1 MALPLAVSLVPD
13 PLAAQVIGVD
23 VGGTGLKLA
32 RFRATGECLAEYSL
46 ATPRPAAPGAV
57 ATAIVEAIEQLDP
70 QRLAPWV
77 GVGLPGPTDRAGRVA
92 RIAINLPGWD
102 NVPLADWL
110 ESRLGRRVTLGN
122 DGNCAVL
129 GEQWQGAAQGLNDVV
144 LLTLVT
150 GVGGGVILGGNL
162 FTGRQGAAAEPG
174 LIGLDPDGPQCNSGN
189 NGSLESFCSIGA
201 VARASGFDPAELSA
215 RAAAADPEAL
225 AAWATYGRLLGCGIS
240 TLVYAF
246 TPERVLLGGGLSAA
260 FPYFSAAL
268 EAEVERRVLFPS
280 REGLVISQA
289 ALGNGA
295 GRVGAARLALDRF
308 AGGGPSAGGAQ
319 G

>member
-1 MALPLAVSLVPD
+1 
-13 PLAAQVIGVD
+13 
-23 VGGTGLKLA
+23 
-32 RFRATGECLAEYSL
+32 
-46 ATPRPAAPGAV
+46 V

-144 LLTLVT
+144 LLTLGT

-162 FTGRQGAAAEPG
+162 FTGRLGAAAEPG
-174 LIGLDPDGPQCNSGN
+174 LSGLDTDGPQCNSGN

-225 AAWATYGRLLGCGIS
+225 AARFARGKGVVLPGCDH
-240 TLVYAF
+240 
-246 TPERVLLGGGLSAA
+246 
-260 FPYFSAAL
+260 FSAI
-268 EAEVERRVLFPS
+268 PH
-280 REGLVISQA
+280 GLTKA
-289 ALGNGA
+289 AVFDFLDGLDDEDPW
-295 GRVGAARLALDRF
+295 GR
-308 AGGGPSAGGAQ
+308 
-319 G
+319 

>member
-1 MALPLAVSLVPD
+1 MALPLTVSVVPD
-13 PLAAQVIGVD
+13 PLEAQVIGVD

-32 RFRATGECLAEYSL
+32 RFRANGECLAEHFL
-46 ATPRPAAPGAV
+46 PTPQPAAPGAV
-57 ATAIVEAIEQLDP
+57 ATAIVDAIEQLDP

-77 GVGLPGPTDRAGRVA
+77 GVGMPGPTDLAGRIA

-110 ESRLGRRVTLGN
+110 ESRLSRRVTLGN

-129 GEQWQGAAQGLNDVV
+129 GEQWQGAAQGLQDVV
-144 LLTLVT
+144 LLTLGT
-150 GVGGGVILGGNL
+150 GVGGGVILGGKL

-174 LIGLDPDGPQCNSGN
+174 LIGLNPDGPPCNSGN

-201 VARASGFDPAELSA
+201 VTRTSGLDPAELSA

-225 AAWATYGRLLGCGIS
+225 AAWAAYGRLLGCGIS
-240 TLVYAF
+240 SLVYAF

-268 EAEVERRVLFPS
+268 LAEVERRVLFPS
-280 REGLVISQA
+280 REGLVISRA

-308 AGGGPSAGGAQ
+308 GPGGHSATGGQ